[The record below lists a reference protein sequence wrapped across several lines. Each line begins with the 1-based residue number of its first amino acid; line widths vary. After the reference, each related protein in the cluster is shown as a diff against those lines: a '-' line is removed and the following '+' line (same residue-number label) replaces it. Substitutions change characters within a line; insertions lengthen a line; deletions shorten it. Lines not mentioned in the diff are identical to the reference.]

1 MQETGLRNGAFGAD
15 KFGLKNLKT
24 VHWNL
29 GAPQLYQYSLAA
41 GEAVLSADGALC
53 ADTGEFTGRSPKDKF
68 TVRDATTDKNM
79 WWAGNQS
86 ITADQFSA
94 LHADFLKHAEGM
106 TLFAQD
112 LYGGADPSFQI
123 KTRVFTELAWHSLFI
138 RTLLIRPE
146 TSVLRDF
153 VPELTII
160 DLPSFRADPKRHG
173 VRSENVVAIDFARKI
188 VLIGGSYYAGEMK
201 KSVFTTLNYYLPAKG
216 VLPMHCSANVGP
228 KGDTAVFFGLSG
240 TGKTTLSADPNRTLI
255 GDDEHGWGNDGVF
268 NFEGGCYA
276 KCIKL
281 SKEAEPQI
289 FAASSR
295 FGAVLENVVLGED
308 NRVPDFDDGSKTENT
323 RSAYPLDFIPNAS
336 RTGRAGQ
343 PKNVVMLAAD
353 AFGVLPPIA
362 KLSPAQAM
370 YHFLSGYTAK
380 VAGTE
385 RGLGNE
391 PQPEFSTCFGSP
403 FLPLDPSVYGN
414 MLRELIAK
422 HNVDCW
428 LVNTGWTGGKF
439 GTGSRMPIKVTRALL
454 TAALDGSLRNVEF
467 RTDKYFGF
475 AVPTAL
481 PGVPSEILDPV
492 NTWKDTF
499 LAQCRIPHRQ
509 VLRLRGA
516 DGAAGRAER
525 DPRSRQHLEGQGR
538 VRQDRA
544 RAGRHVPEELCQVRS
559 PGRRRSP
566 RRCAGPE
573 ARGGVH
579 GSKRLKGRLDE
590 PPFCLRATQAGV
602 GSSEINRLKRAA
614 RRAALLAFG

>member
-1 MQETGLRNGAFGAD
+1 MKHTGVRNGAFDAD
-15 KFGLKNLKT
+15 KFGLKNLKQ

-68 TVRDATTDKNM
+68 TVRDATTDKKM

-86 ITADQFSA
+86 ITAEQFET
-94 LHADFLKHAEGM
+94 LYQDFLRHAEGKS
-106 TLFAQD
+106 LFAQD
-112 LYGGADPSFQI
+112 LYGGADPSYRI

-146 TSVLRDF
+146 AVELPHFT
-153 VPELTII
+153 PELTII
-160 DLPSFRADPKRHG
+160 DMPSFRADPKRHG
-173 VRSENVVAIDFARKI
+173 CKSENVVAIDFARKI

-201 KSVFTTLNYYLPAKG
+201 KSVFTTLNYYLPERG
-216 VLPMHCSANVGP
+216 VMPMHCSANVGAN
-228 KGDTAVFFGLSG
+228 GDTAIFFGLSG

-255 GDDEHGWGNDGVF
+255 GDDEHGWGPNGVF

-281 SKEAEPQI
+281 SKEAEPEI
-289 FAASSR
+289 YAASTR
-295 FGAVLENVVLGED
+295 FGAVLENCVLDEDTRVV
-308 NRVPDFDDGSKTENT
+308 DFDDGSKTENT

-336 RTGRAGQ
+336 RTGRAPQ

-385 RGLGNE
+385 RGLGSE

-414 MLRELIAK
+414 MLRDLIAQ

-428 LVNTGWTGGKF
+428 LVNTGWTGGKY

-467 RTDKYFGF
+467 RT
-475 AVPTAL
+475 
-481 PGVPSEILDPV
+481 
-492 NTWKDTF
+492 
-499 LAQCRIPHRQ
+499 RQ
-509 VLRLRGA
+509 IFRLRSP
-516 DGAAGRAER
+516 DRAARRAER
-525 DPRSRQHLEGQGR
+525 NPQSGQHLERQGR
-538 VRQDRA
+538 VRQDR
-544 RAGRHVPEELCQVRS
+544 
-559 PGRRRSP
+559 
-566 RRCAGPE
+566 
-573 ARGGVH
+573 
-579 GSKRLKGRLDE
+579 
-590 PPFCLRATQAGV
+590 T
-602 GSSEINRLKRAA
+602 
-614 RRAALLAFG
+614 

>member
-1 MQETGLRNGAFGAD
+1 MRTGRSSVQETGVRNGAYGAD
-15 KFGLKNLKT
+15 KFGFKELAA

-29 GAPQLYQYSLAA
+29 DAPVLYEHAIAAREGAVVQGGPF
-41 GEAVLSADGALC
+41 C
-53 ADTGEFTGRSPKDKF
+53 AETGHHTGRSPKDKH
-68 TVRDATTDKNM
+68 TVVDATAENTV
-79 WWAGNQS
+79 WWEGNRKQ
-86 ITADQFSA
+86 TQQQFET
-94 LHADFLKHAEGM
+94 LYQDFLKHAEGKK
-106 TLFAQD
+106 LYAQD
-112 LYGGADPSFQI
+112 LYGGADPTYRI
-123 KTRVFTELAWHSLFI
+123 KVRVFTEYAWHSLFI
-138 RTLLIRPE
+138 RQLLIRPE
-146 TSVLRDF
+146 LQELAGF
-153 VPELTII
+153 APELTIV
-160 DLPSFRADPKRHG
+160 DLPSFKPDAKRHG
-173 VRSENVVAIDFARKI
+173 GREGSDTMVAIDFTRKI
-188 VLIGGSYYAGEMK
+188 VLICGSSYAGEMK
-201 KSVFTTLNYYLPAKG
+201 KSVFTTLNFYLPAQN
-216 VLPMHCSANVGP
+216 VVPMHCSANVSHAGES
-228 KGDTAVFFGLSG
+228 ALFFGLSG
-240 TGKTTLSADPNRTLI
+240 TGKTTLSADPNRILI
-255 GDDEHGWGNDGVF
+255 GDDETGWGPNGIF

-276 KCIKL
+276 KTIKL
-281 SKEAEPQI
+281 SQEAEPMI
-289 FAASSR
+289 WDATNR
-295 FGAVLENVVLGED
+295 FGTVLENVVLD
-308 NRVPDFDDGSKTENT
+308 PRTRVPDFDDGSKTENT

-428 LVNTGWTGGKF
+428 LVNTGWTGCKF

-492 NTWKDTF
+492 NTWKDK
-499 LAQCRIPHRQ
+499 
-509 VLRLRGA
+509 
-516 DGAAGRAER
+516 AEF
-525 DPRSRQHLEGQGR
+525 DKT
-538 VRQDRA
+538 A
-544 RAGRHVPEELCQVRS
+544 RALVGMFQKNFAKFEAQVD
-559 PGRRRSP
+559 
-566 RRCAGPE
+566 AD
-573 ARGGVH
+573 V
-579 GSKRLKGRLDE
+579 
-590 PPFCLRATQAGV
+590 
-602 GSSEINRLKRAA
+602 RAA
-614 RRAALLAFG
+614 APDLKLAAE